1 MIYPLRFAIRTA
13 LGLGF
18 MGLDSNGPWQL
29 RSWLYLYDFN
39 VKVLAHF
46 GQVIFFS
53 LRA

>member
-1 MIYPLRFAIRTA
+1 
-13 LGLGF
+13 

-46 GQVIFFS
+46 GQVTS
-53 LRA
+53 LMRGTAAAGLALVGLVTADAE